1 MIKLLKALLSALLN
15 CLKTLNLIYNL
26 LQVHLPATQS
36 GNRQVCNCA
45 SHEAP
50 IADDDPS
57 TLTKQAASYTEDEL
71 VTVKE
76 AEAILKVSRWKIE
89 DMCNKGE
96 LTIIRKGRSVR
107 LIKAEVDAARIWYS
121 APKGKV

>member
-1 MIKLLKALLSALLN
+1 MMAILRTLTN

-26 LQVHLPATQS
+26 LESHLSQKEDVPAS
-36 GNRQVCNCA
+36 ASIAVPDECNVWDA
-45 SHEAP
+45 
-50 IADDDPS
+50 
-57 TLTKQAASYTEDEL
+57 TTYTEDEL

-107 LIKAEVDAARIWYS
+107 LIKAEVDAARVWYS